1 MLLEFNNLSPNSRC
15 WVFITR
21 NEISNSILKNLK
33 IGLNNICENWTSH
46 GKAIKSSYKIKE
58 KHFIIFFAEEKDMSG
73 CSIDSSNRELLK
85 LLNALNIDLAPNSK
99 IGIFKGER
107 IYFYNKEEIIDL
119 INKNKFSLSNYM
131 INTTI
136 RNKKE
141 YLNEWKLIL
150 KDSWL
155 KNFIK

>member
-1 MLLEFNNLSPNSRC
+1 MLFEFNNLSPNSRC

-33 IGLNNICENWTSH
+33 IGLNHICENWTSH
-46 GKAIKSSYKIKE
+46 GKAIKSSYKIEE
-58 KHFIIFFAEEKDMSG
+58 KHFIILFAEENVMSG

-85 LLNALNIDLAPNSK
+85 LLDDLNIGLAPNSK
-99 IGIFKGER
+99 IGIFIDEH

-119 INKNKFSLSNYM
+119 INKNKFSLSNHM

-141 YLNEWKLIL
+141 YLNAWKLML

>member
-1 MLLEFNNLSPNSRC
+1 MLFEFNNLSPNSRC

-33 IGLNNICENWTSH
+33 IGLNHICENWTSH
-46 GKAIKSSYKIKE
+46 GKVIKSSYKIKE
-58 KHFIIFFAEEKDMSG
+58 KHFIILFAEENDMSG

-85 LLNALNIDLAPNSK
+85 LLNALNISLAPNSK
-99 IGIFKGER
+99 IGIFKDEH

-119 INKNKFSLSNYM
+119 INKNKFSLSDYM

-141 YLNEWKLIL
+141 YLNAWKLML

-155 KNFIK
+155 KNIIK

>member
-1 MLLEFNNLSPNSRC
+1 MLIEFNNLSPDSRC
-15 WVFITR
+15 WIFISR

-33 IGLNNICENWTSH
+33 KGLDHICENWTSH
-46 GKAIKSSYKIKE
+46 GKMIKSSYRIEE
-58 KHFIIFFAEEKDMSG
+58 KHFILLFAEENDISG
-73 CSIDSSNRELLK
+73 CSVDSSNRKILK
-85 LLNALNIDLAPNSK
+85 LLNALNIGLAPNSK
-99 IGIFKGER
+99 IGIFRDEH

-119 INKNKFSLSNYM
+119 INKNKFSLSNHI

-141 YLNEWKLIL
+141 YLNAWKLML